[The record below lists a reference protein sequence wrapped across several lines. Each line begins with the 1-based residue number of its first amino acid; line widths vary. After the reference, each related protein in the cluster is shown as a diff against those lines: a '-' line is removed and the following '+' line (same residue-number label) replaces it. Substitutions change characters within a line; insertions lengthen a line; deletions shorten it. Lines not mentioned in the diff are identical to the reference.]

1 MDEFNGLIISRST
14 VESVSKQ
21 EIGNLMVGF
30 TWRANLWRQPSK
42 LIQVGLIQIISASII
57 FTATMLPVDRVLNP
71 VRLTLPQTV
80 KVQRLVLV
88 NGGIMLVLL
97 GGVNLM
103 VIQRG
108 RRFKRLLKLVEQIEN
123 YNRIISRITTIAKIS
138 NLASPTIASGETA
151 TVINILTQ
159 TRQNI
164 LTALEIDLH
173 LRQHPESTELNISI
187 AHNLLDLEHL
197 AQQPQLAEYNTL
209 LSQAWE
215 IGMTAYQQT
224 NAGRDR

>member
-1 MDEFNGLIISRST
+1 MDEFSRLIICRST
-14 VESVSKQ
+14 IESVSKQ

-30 TWRANLWRQPSK
+30 TWRTNLWRQPSK
-42 LIQVGLIQIISASII
+42 LIQIGLIQLIGASII
-57 FTATMLPVDRVLNP
+57 FTATMLPIDRVLNP
-71 VRLTLPQTV
+71 VRLSLPQTV
-80 KVQRLVLV
+80 KIQRLVLV

-97 GGVNLM
+97 GGVNWWI
-103 VIQRG
+103 IQRG

-123 YNRIISRITTIAKIS
+123 YNRIISRIATIAKIT
-138 NLASPTIASGETA
+138 NLAEANIEASETA

-159 TRQNI
+159 TRQNL

-187 AHNLLDLEHL
+187 AHNLLDLEYL

-215 IGMTAYQQT
+215 IGMSVYRET
-224 NAGRDR
+224 NSSSGK

>member
-1 MDEFNGLIISRST
+1 MDEFSGLIISRST

-42 LIQVGLIQIISASII
+42 LIQVGLIQIVGASII
-57 FTATMLPVDRVLNP
+57 FTATMLPVDRILNP
-71 VRLTLPQTV
+71 VRLSLPQTV
-80 KVQRLVLV
+80 KIQRLVLV
-88 NGGIMLVLL
+88 NGGITLLLL
-97 GGVNLM
+97 GGVNWWI
-103 VIQRG
+103 IQRG
-108 RRFKRLLKLVEQIEN
+108 KRFKRLLKLVEQIEQ
-123 YNRIISRITTIAKIS
+123 YDRIVSRIATIAKIT
-138 NLASPTIASGETA
+138 NLASPNIESSETA
-151 TVINILTQ
+151 AVIDILTQ
-159 TRQNI
+159 TRQNL

-197 AQQPQLAEYNTL
+197 AQQPQLGEYNTL

-215 IGMTAYQQT
+215 IGMSVYRET
-224 NAGRDR
+224 NSGR